1 MTNHGDLEQKRQT
14 ALKQLRERRKEPR
27 RELEVQGDRPEISR
41 LVKVKEGPETKIDLL
56 RRYLEVK
63 NSRPK
68 PDKSGQ
74 VNEVFENPFYQPEP
88 EAQNLPDQDVAD
100 SESSQDK
107 RTPSQVLLE
116 QLGGS
121 AFLKHMHTWLYSA
134 DTTFHPSSS
143 TLDEIEQYRKEV
155 RYRYNVLKEALTV
168 TQKELEAIEVHV
180 RAVKA
185 VQADETS
192 DAPSDSEPASE
203 AG

>member
-1 MTNHGDLEQKRQT
+1 MANHGDLEQKRQT
-14 ALKQLRERRKEPR
+14 ALQQLRERRKEPR

-63 NSRPK
+63 NSRPR
-68 PDKSGQ
+68 PDKGGP
-74 VNEVFENPFYQPEP
+74 VNQAAENPFTQPDP
-88 EAQNLPDQDVAD
+88 EAQNLPDQDNVVD
-100 SESSQDK
+100 SELPKDK
-107 RTPSQVLLE
+107 RPPSQALLD

-155 RYRYNVLKEALTV
+155 QYRYNILKEALV
-168 TQKELEAIEVHV
+168 MTQKELEAIEVHV

-185 VQADETS
+185 VQADDAS
-192 DAPSDSEPASE
+192 DAPSNSEPAIT
-203 AG
+203 